1 MGRWGPD
8 ARGPLEQAAV
18 DLCLEHGYAQV
29 TVVAIAQRA
38 GFSERTFYRHF
49 ADKPEVLFAGF
60 QYFHDNVVNLVASAA
75 TSAVPMEMVAAAFE
89 RAGAVF
95 PENAER
101 LRQRQS
107 VIDSTPELRA
117 RELSKVATLTA
128 AVTEALLQRGVANPA
143 AMLSA
148 EAGTLAFRIAFATW
162 ISATGQEAWPRLF
175 RQTLDDIGVVIT
187 SAVSDR
193 TAPFERQCVSI

>member
-18 DLCLEHGYAQV
+18 DLCLEYGYAQV
-29 TVVAIAQRA
+29 TVVAITQRA

-49 ADKPEVLFAGF
+49 ADKPEVLFVGF

-75 TSAVPMEMVAAAFE
+75 TSAVPMERVAAAFGQ
-89 RAGAVF
+89 AGAVF
-95 PENAER
+95 QENADR
-101 LRQRQS
+101 LRQRQK

-117 RELSKVATLTA
+117 RELSKVATLTT
-128 AVTEALLQRGVANPA
+128 AVTEALLQRGVANPV

-162 ISATGQEAWPRLF
+162 INATGQEDWPRLLW
-175 RQTLDDIGVVIT
+175 QTLDDIGVVIT
-187 SAVSDR
+187 TSGRPQA
-193 TAPFERQCVSI
+193 

>member
-18 DLCLEHGYAQV
+18 ALCLKHGYAQV

-60 QYFHDNVVNLVASAA
+60 QYFHDNVVHLVTSAA
-75 TSAVPMEMVAAAFE
+75 TSAAPMERVAAAFE
-89 RAGAVF
+89 QAGAVF
-95 PENAER
+95 PENAEQ
-101 LRQRQS
+101 LRQRQG

-128 AVTEALLQRGVANPA
+128 AVTRALLQRGVADPA

-162 ISATGQEAWPRLF
+162 INATSQEDWPRLF
-175 RQTLDDIGVVIT
+175 RQTLDDLGVVIT
-187 SAVSDR
+187 SAVSHGTVSVKR
-193 TAPFERQCVSI
+193 PRVSI